1 MYSSFLYAQTDDLD
15 WVNIYPGHT
24 SIENIVPISSSEII
38 VSGIFDEYY
47 GVDLDPSDEENIFSS
62 KTGHH
67 EVFIQKYSI
76 NNELRWTKVIHG
88 DGHKTITKILV
99 DKNEDIYILGSFN
112 RETDFNPDIEEEYL
126 VTSNALNDDI
136 NSLFASDFY
145 LLKLDSNGFF
155 LWVKTFGGIYD
166 DFAFDMSFD
175 SNNDILITGSFS
187 DNIVFNYNGVSKMIE
202 SVGGQDI
209 YILKLSNS
217 GDFIWVRRF
226 GSTEVIEQSKN
237 IVIDIDDNIYISGMF
252 GACIDFDPSP
262 INTHYECSDGR
273 FDAFVL
279 KLNKDGLFEWVFT
292 YGNGSWDQAPC
303 LEIYDNNIYIVGH
316 ALGRL
321 EIDDN
326 SGSIIEVG
334 QSGDWHVL
342 VLKLAL
348 DKEIIWIS
356 ATKNHEEYTQ
366 IRTNDIDFD
375 TNGNLIVVGKY
386 FGTLGS
392 QSNDD
397 TYLSNDTGDTIY
409 NQSNWWDMFYLKM
422 NSEDGNI
429 FSITPFNSYHHDEI
443 ICIKVIDDNIF
454 LGGKFTSI
462 MDFDPTSNLVVREGN
477 AGFLLKLKQNKD
489 VSLQNT
495 DNIFLYPNPTKNKV
509 NIQLDKVYSSVNTT
523 IYSINGMKLYSTFIG
538 QTNQV
543 SLDLSLYSDG
553 VYVIQIEAD
562 GYKKTKKIIKF

>member
-1 MYSSFLYAQTDDLD
+1 
-15 WVNIYPGHT
+15 
-24 SIENIVPISSSEII
+24 
-38 VSGIFDEYY
+38 
-47 GVDLDPSDEENIFSS
+47 
-62 KTGHH
+62 
-67 EVFIQKYSI
+67 
-76 NNELRWTKVIHG
+76 
-88 DGHKTITKILV
+88 
-99 DKNEDIYILGSFN
+99 
-112 RETDFNPDIEEEYL
+112 
-126 VTSNALNDDI
+126 
-136 NSLFASDFY
+136 
-145 LLKLDSNGFF
+145 
-155 LWVKTFGGIYD
+155 
-166 DFAFDMSFD
+166 
-175 SNNDILITGSFS
+175 
-187 DNIVFNYNGVSKMIE
+187 
-202 SVGGQDI
+202 
-209 YILKLSNS
+209 
-217 GDFIWVRRF
+217 
-226 GSTEVIEQSKN
+226 
-237 IVIDIDDNIYISGMF
+237 
-252 GACIDFDPSP
+252 
-262 INTHYECSDGR
+262 
-273 FDAFVL
+273 
-279 KLNKDGLFEWVFT
+279 
-292 YGNGSWDQAPC
+292 
-303 LEIYDNNIYIVGH
+303 
-316 ALGRL
+316 
-321 EIDDN
+321 
-326 SGSIIEVG
+326 
-334 QSGDWHVL
+334 
-342 VLKLAL
+342 
-348 DKEIIWIS
+348 
-356 ATKNHEEYTQ
+356 
-366 IRTNDIDFD
+366 
-375 TNGNLIVVGKY
+375 VGKY